1 MDMEV
6 DMSVDPAAF
15 RKLRAE
21 LYGFDRELLGKLN
34 SRIKRAVAPAK
45 QDAEAAAANLALL
58 GANTPSG
65 GRTDS
70 PLARKY
76 TRGKKTIS
84 VKVGGRTSR
93 RTETDSVVRLVAE
106 NGAMAIA
113 EFAQNSTTK
122 SGAALVAMLDRKFG
136 STGRFLWDAVDQHES
151 EILADNRDEVRKTEQ
166 EWTDRLASGSATG
179 VLY

>member
-1 MDMEV
+1 
-6 DMSVDPAAF
+6 MSVDPAAF
-15 RKLRAE
+15 RKLRQD

-45 QDAEAAAANLALL
+45 QDAEAAGANLALL

-76 TRGKKTIS
+76 TRGKKTVS

-93 RTETDSVVRLVAE
+93 STGNDSVVRLVAE

-113 EFAQNSTTK
+113 EFAQNSTTR
-122 SGAALVAMLDRKFG
+122 SGAALVDMLNRKFG
-136 STGRFLWDAVDQHES
+136 GTGRFLWNAVDQHE
-151 EILADNRDEVRKTEQ
+151 EQILADIRDEVRKTEQ
-166 EWTDRLASGSATG
+166 EWSTRLASGSATG